1 MASPSVSHDVRLTL
15 LVLTCLTSLPA
26 RADDA
31 AAAREHYRA
40 GTKLYDLRR
49 YKEAAKE
56 YEAAYEAKDDPAL
69 LFNIAQAYRLAG
81 AYDDAIASYRSYLR
95 RVPRA
100 TNRPEVDKRIREM
113 QDLLAA
119 QKRQQEAPPEGTLQP
134 KPVESNGTTTAIKPP
149 SAAAPAPQPSGPT
162 DEQLAR
168 GRKEKIAG
176 LTLSAVGVVSF
187 AVGAG
192 FAVLAKQASDQ
203 VSHETVFD
211 PSVQARGKTDQGV
224 AIGLFC
230 VGGAAVVS
238 GVVLWLWGR
247 HEQRRNSWVLAPS
260 VGPAHA
266 GLMLEGRLP

>member
-1 MASPSVSHDVRLTL
+1 MTSSSVLHFVRLTL
-15 LVLTCLTSLPA
+15 LVLVCLSSLPA

-31 AAAREHYRA
+31 AAAREHYRL

-56 YEAAYEAKDDPAL
+56 YEAAFEAKDDPAL
-69 LFNIAQAYRLAG
+69 LFNIAQAYRFAG
-81 AYDDAIASYRSYLR
+81 AYDDAVASYRSYLR
-95 RVPRA
+95 RVPHA
-100 TNRPEVDKRIREM
+100 TNRAEVEKRIREM
-113 QDLLAA
+113 QELSEA
-119 QKRQQEAPPEGTLQP
+119 QKRQQEAPPEGMLPP
-134 KPVESNGTTTAIKPP
+134 KTPVEP
-149 SAAAPAPQPSGPT
+149 
-162 DEQLAR
+162 R
-168 GRKEKIAG
+168 
-176 LTLSAVGVVSF
+176 
-187 AVGAG
+187 AG

-230 VGGAAVVS
+230 VGGAAVAS

-266 GLMLEGRLP
+266 GLTLEGRLP